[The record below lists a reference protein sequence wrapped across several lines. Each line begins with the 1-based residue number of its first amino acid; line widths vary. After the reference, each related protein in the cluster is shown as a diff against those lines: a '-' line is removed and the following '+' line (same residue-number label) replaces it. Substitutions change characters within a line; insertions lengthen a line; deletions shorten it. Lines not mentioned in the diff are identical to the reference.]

1 MNAAARPAGSTLL
14 REGEKGELG
23 VSDSLSTNWPTIKQT
38 MVHPPLYP
46 IGPRLIQL
54 FKAWSGSA
62 AVYGATGAVA
72 ITYFTERNRQ
82 LIG

>member
-1 MNAAARPAGSTLL
+1 
-14 REGEKGELG
+14 
-23 VSDSLSTNWPTIKQT
+23 

-72 ITYFTERNRQ
+72 ITYFTEWKAVLQYLPFYN
-82 LIG
+82 GKYKEE